1 MEDPKTF
8 LAGVVVGA
16 VATYVVNRKEQVVS
30 KVIDTYVDTKHN
42 IKDLWNKYWPETQ
55 DSQTDQEETVTNY
68 PVECTENFNETWT
81 VHYGYNDENTGY
93 LRNFPSKPDQEI
105 LNKYHGVEPRT
116 KPYST
121 FTVVRAEP
129 AEYTESLR
137 TNDDF
142 MLLLGK
148 YAGPEGNFDNSTP
161 SLNVA
166 STSVPDAITLVV
178 IENEDMEEWT
188 LTR

>member
-42 IKDLWNKYWPETQ
+42 LRDLWNKYQPKTQ
-55 DSQTDQEETVTNY
+55 ESQTEQHETVTKF
-68 PVECTENFNETWT
+68 PVECTENHDGTWT
-81 VHYGYNDENTGY
+81 VHYGYDDENTGY

-121 FTVVRAEP
+121 FTVVRTEP
-129 AEYTESLR
+129 AEHTESLR
-137 TNDDF
+137 NNDHF

-148 YAGPEGNFDNSTP
+148 YAGPEGNFDNSVPDLMT
-161 SLNVA
+161 L
-166 STSVPDAITLVV
+166 SVPVKLIV
-178 IENEDMEEWT
+178 IENDDMEEWT
-188 LTR
+188 LRCSS